1 MQKKMDE
8 ISEENEKLK
17 QETIQSNSRYIQK
30 DQALIKALND
40 AKSQKI
46 CYKQQ
51 ILKLETAFNK
61 QRSFIRVIQG
71 DMKDLS
77 EQLKGNIQVISN
89 KY

>member
-40 AKSQKI
+40 AKSQKT

-51 ILKLETAFNK
+51 ILKLETAFN
-61 QRSFIRVIQG
+61 
-71 DMKDLS
+71 
-77 EQLKGNIQVISN
+77 
-89 KY
+89 